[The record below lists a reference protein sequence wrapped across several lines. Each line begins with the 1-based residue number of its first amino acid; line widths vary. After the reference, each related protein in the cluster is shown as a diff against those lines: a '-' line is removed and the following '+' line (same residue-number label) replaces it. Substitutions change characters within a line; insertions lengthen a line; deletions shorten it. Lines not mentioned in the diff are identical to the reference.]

1 MLQVQEVVVL
11 LTPEQIG
18 KLNMGRKRKIQA
30 SLIFLFSAFAVVAGL
45 LRMIIMLQIRVEDTV
60 HPTTRILGTDLM
72 TVDQV
77 GVISILLFWTYIEI
91 GVGFVVA
98 SLPPSARYL
107 DKFSIQPLLAGLR
120 SLTSLRTML
129 SSRRSRTSDEER
141 RAPSEIS
148 QESWERL
155 KHMRDEY
162 QMTNM
167 SAGEAA

>member
-1 MLQVQEVVVL
+1 
-11 LTPEQIG
+11 
-18 KLNMGRKRKIQA
+18 
-30 SLIFLFSAFAVVAGL
+30 
-45 LRMIIMLQIRVEDTV
+45 MIIMLQIRVEDTV

-77 GVISILLFWTYIEI
+77 GKSHKMYRQDVQTSFQSSDFHVTGVISILLFWTYIEI

-107 DKFSIQPLLAGLR
+107 DRFSIQPLLAGLR

-129 SSRRSRTSDEER
+129 SSRRSRASDEER

-162 QMTNM
+162 QMTNI
-167 SAGEAA
+167 SAGEAT